1 MMTMLD
7 NIWLCLMEFLGFLD
21 KGGERHTH
29 CNALALNRMGSRL
42 SPSGEAESWQPVYGH
57 IVLVDIAGHKALIL
71 ILLLGL
77 GRKYLALPRYIYI
90 ELWIVIIFAQYIATP
105 EDGHTG

>member
-1 MMTMLD
+1 MDFGLLVT
-7 NIWLCLMEFLGFLD
+7 GS
-21 KGGERHTH
+21 TH

-42 SPSGEAESWQPVYGH
+42 LPCGEAESWQPVYGH

-105 EDGHTG
+105 DDGHTG